1 MYRTRFTMPVLVV
14 ATLGLLLA
22 GCGGDDSNDA
32 ATDTAGETTATGAE
46 FNDADVEFAQQMI
59 PHHAQAVEMA
69 QMVPDQGVSPE
80 LIELADAV
88 EAAQQ
93 PEIDQMTAMLERWGQ
108 DVPSTDLGEQGSME
122 MEGMMSMED
131 MDALA
136 AMSGPEFEQ
145 MWLTMMIE
153 HHEGAIAMAETELAE
168 GSDEDARM
176 LAQDIVDAQRAEITQ
191 MEQMLQAVGS

>member
-14 ATLGLLLA
+14 ATVGLLLA
-22 GCGGDDSNDA
+22 GCGNDDSNDA
-32 ATDTAGETTATGAE
+32 ATDTANETGASIAE

-59 PHHAQAVEMA
+59 PHHAQAVDMA

-80 LIELADAV
+80 LVELAGAV

-93 PEIDQMTAMLERWGQ
+93 PEIDQMTAMLERWGEA
-108 DVPSTDLGEQGSME
+108 VPPTDLGEHGSMA

-136 AMSGPEFEQ
+136 AMTGPEFDQ

-168 GSDEDARM
+168 GSDEEARM
-176 LAQDIVDAQRAEITQ
+176 LAQDIIDAQRAEIRQ
-191 MEQMLQAVGS
+191 MEQMLQAGGS

>member
-80 LIELADAV
+80 LIELAGAV
-88 EAAQQ
+88 EGAQQ
-93 PEIDQMTAMLERWGQ
+93 PEIDQMTAMLDRWGQ
-108 DVPSTDLGEQGSME
+108 DVPSTDLGQHGSME

-153 HHEGAIAMAETELAE
+153 HHEGAIAMAETELAD
-168 GSDEDARM
+168 GLDEESRK